1 MGIFNLFKKNKEES
15 APKGF
20 FSATI
25 RLKRLTDDAV
35 QVSILPIDEKQK
47 FNFTP
52 GQYINIAI
60 TLNGEQLR
68 RSYSLCSHPN
78 EGLEIGVKTVDKGLV
93 SNWFNQTA
101 KDGDTLFFSKPEG
114 NFVISENAKKVVA
127 IAAGSGITP
136 ILSIA
141 KSLPS
146 DAEMFLIFG
155 NKSQK
160 DMMFREELSKIN
172 NLRIQHFF
180 SKESGSDATFGRIT
194 EDSLFSLIKQD
205 LTILR
210 SDVFLLCGPEDL
222 IFTAKKALNFFGV
235 PDEKIKFELFTAPV
249 KLKPKEAVSDFKGT
263 SKVKV
268 ILDQEVTKFDLAVPG
283 NTVLEAIDKEGLD
296 APYSCKG
303 GVCSSCRA
311 KVLEGSA
318 SMRVNYSLTDEEVQ
332 KGYIL
337 TCQAIPQSSE
347 LTISFDE

>member
-20 FSATI
+20 FPATI
-25 RLKRLTDDAV
+25 RLKRLTDASV
-35 QVSILPIDEKQK
+35 QVSIQPIDEKQK

-52 GQYINIAI
+52 GQYINIAL
-60 TLNGEQLR
+60 TLNGEQVR
-68 RSYSLCSHPN
+68 RSYSLCSHPS
-78 EGLEIGVKTVDKGLV
+78 EGLAIGVKAIDKGLV

-114 NFVISENAKKVVA
+114 NFIISEQSKKVVA

-141 KSLPS
+141 KSLPY

-160 DMMFREELSKIN
+160 DIMFREELSQIK
-172 NLRIQHFF
+172 NLRTHHFF
-180 SKESGSDATFGRIT
+180 SKEANSEATSGRIT
-194 EDSLFSLIKQD
+194 EESLIALIKQD
-205 LTILR
+205 LTVLR

-235 PDEKIKFELFTAPV
+235 SDEKIKFELFTAPV
-249 KLKPKEAVSDFKGT
+249 KFKAKEATSEFKGT
-263 SKVKV
+263 AKVKV
-268 ILDQEVTKFDLAVPG
+268 ILDQEVVNFELAVPG
-283 NTVLEAIDKEGLD
+283 KTILEAIDKEGLD

-311 KVLEGSA
+311 KVLNGSA

-337 TCQAIPQSSE
+337 TCQAIPQSTE